1 MDLPAV
7 RRMALAL
14 PEVEE
19 RTAWGTPAYYVRKKI
34 FARHHEDGEHLA
46 IKVDPAERD
55 GIVASDPETFVVTP
69 HYEKYPWMLVTVGR
83 VRPDELAELLLDAWR
98 VSAPKRLVA
107 SHDEAHPT
115 G

>member
-1 MDLPAV
+1 MEFAAV

-14 PEVEE
+14 PEAEE

-55 GIVASDPETFVVTP
+55 AIVASDPETFLVTP
-69 HYEKYPWMLVTVGR
+69 HYEKYPWMLVAVAR
-83 VRPDELAELLLDAWR
+83 VDPDELAELLTDAWR
-98 VSAPKRLVA
+98 SSAPKRVA
-107 SHDEAHPT
+107 AAYDAEQAP
-115 G
+115 